1 MKTMKRLSHSG
12 LGAALL
18 ALALLLISASLAPG
32 TKAGTGADDAVGAD
46 HRTVLITGANRGIGL
61 EFARQY
67 SKAGWT
73 VIGTARHPETAAELS
88 QVAAKVMQLDVTDP
102 ASVER
107 LAQDLADTAI
117 DLLINNA
124 GMQPLMWTLAELDF
138 DAYEQALAVNTMG
151 PVRVIHALLPQ
162 LRLGKL
168 RRIVNITTNLSSI
181 ADNRDGGFYGYRESK
196 TALNMFTRSLAAE
209 LGPEGFI
216 CIVLHPGWVQTDL
229 GGPQAPLQ
237 VDESVRG
244 MRNVIDRLAA
254 ADNGTFRTYSGEQM
268 AW

>member
-1 MKTMKRLSHSG
+1 MKTQCSQARLDP
-12 LGAALL
+12 ALL
-18 ALALLLISASLAPG
+18 AFAFMLISASLALG
-32 TKAGTGADDAVGAD
+32 AQARAGDYDMIDTNT
-46 HRTVLITGANRGIGL
+46 RTVLITGANRGIGL

-67 SKAGWT
+67 AEAGWT
-73 VIGTARHPETAAELS
+73 VIGTARDPESAAELN
-88 QVAAKVMQLDVTDP
+88 QLAAKVVQLDVTD
-102 ASVER
+102 ASSVER
-107 LAQDLADTAI
+107 LAQDLAGTAI

-124 GMQPLMWTLAELDF
+124 GIQPLMWTLAELDF
-138 DAYEQALAVNTMG
+138 DAYEQALAVNTIG
-151 PVRVIHALLPQ
+151 PVRVTHALLPQ
-162 LRLGKL
+162 LRSGEL

-181 ADNRDGGFYGYRESK
+181 ADNTDGGFYGYRESK

-237 VDESVRG
+237 ADESVRG
-244 MRNVIDRLAA
+244 MRDVIDRLAP
-254 ADNGTFRTYSGEQM
+254 ADNGTFRTYSGEQA